1 MWELKGLR
9 SLSLVAG
16 ALLLVQAGVLTTL
29 GRSILLPVTFGRL
42 ELLRV
47 DAAAGVIVLV
57 VLAGLAML
65 VGSGPS
71 ARWIEFSLTSSITVF
86 LVAQL
91 NGVSDIGALVLIYA
105 ATTGMVLFAVLQDRV
120 LVSRG
125 HPLLPLCFAAALGI
139 VPWGVLAF
147 NQIGAGLAGLGPSV
161 IVRLVT
167 LVMLASA
174 ATFFVSQWRGAHRL
188 RRGERMHVLLSFTSA
203 SAFAWLVVLGLG

>member
-1 MWELKGLR
+1 MWDLKGLR
-9 SLSLVAG
+9 WLSLVAG
-16 ALLLVQAGVLTTL
+16 AMLLVETAALTAL
-29 GRSILLPVTFGRL
+29 GRSLLVPVTFGRF

-47 DAAAGVIVLV
+47 DVAAGAIVLL
-57 VLAGLAML
+57 VLVALARL

-91 NGVSDIGALVLIYA
+91 NGISDIGALVLIYA

-139 VPWGVLAF
+139 VPWGVIAF
-147 NQIGAGLAGLGPSV
+147 YQIGASLIGSGPSV
-161 IVRLVT
+161 MVRLIT

-174 ATFFVSQWRGAHRL
+174 AAFFIFQWRGA
-188 RRGERMHVLLSFTSA
+188 RRQRFGERTHVLLSFASA
-203 SAFAWLVVLGLG
+203 SVFAWLVVLGLG

>member
-1 MWELKGLR
+1 MRDLKGLR
-9 SLSLVAG
+9 SLPLIAG
-16 ALLLVQAGVLTTL
+16 ALLLVQAGVLMAL
-29 GRSILLPVTFGRL
+29 GRSILLPVSFGPI
-42 ELLRV
+42 ELVQV
-47 DAAAGVIVLV
+47 DAVAGVIVLL
-57 VLAGLAML
+57 VLAGLARL
-65 VGSGPS
+65 VGSGQG

-139 VPWGVLAF
+139 VPWGVIAF
-147 NQIGAGLAGLGPSV
+147 YQIGASLTGPGPAV
-161 IVRLVT
+161 MVRLIT
-167 LVMLASA
+167 LVMLVSA
-174 ATFFVSQWRGAHRL
+174 AAFFVSQWREA
-188 RRGERMHVLLSFTSA
+188 RRQRGGERMHVLLSFASA